1 VEHALIEGSRRERA
15 AAPIG
20 MPPPGEVL
28 IVAER
33 GRALVLR
40 RSNCMGS
47 FMQGLAF
54 AVAAP

>member
-28 IVAER
+28 MI
-33 GRALVLR
+33 
-40 RSNCMGS
+40 
-47 FMQGLAF
+47 AF
-54 AVAAP
+54 LMIA